1 MAEVKNILLCG
12 VGGQGTILASKLL
25 SYALVSA
32 GYDVKMS
39 EIHGMSQ
46 RGGSV
51 VTQVRYGDKVYSPII
66 GKGSA
71 DIIVSFE
78 AMEAMRYLEDLKPE
92 GNIVANDYRIPTAT
106 TLSGAEEYPMDCLEQ
121 LKKLASTR
129 VLNAAQMAQE
139 LGNPKCMNVVL
150 LGALV
155 KLMGLE
161 NLDWDAALEA
171 CMKPKLIELNR
182 KALYAGMHAVEG

>member
-1 MAEVKNILLCG
+1 MEKNILLCG

-25 SYALVSA
+25 SYALIEA

-51 VTQVRYGDKVYSPII
+51 VTQVRFGDKVYSPII

-71 DIIVSFE
+71 DILVSFE
-78 AMEAMRYLEDLKPE
+78 AMEALRNLEDLKP
-92 GNIVANDYRIPTAT
+92 GGTVVVNDFKIPTAT
-106 TLSGAEEYPMDCLEQ
+106 TLSGKQTYPDNVIEELQAKANTKTLKAAEIAEG
-121 LKKLASTR
+121 
-129 VLNAAQMAQE
+129 
-139 LGNPKCMNVVL
+139 LGNSKCMNVVL

-155 KLMGLE
+155 KMLGLE
-161 NLDWDAALEA
+161 DLNWAGALEN
-171 CMKPKLIELNR
+171 CVKPQFLELNQ
-182 KALYAGMHAVEG
+182 KAFKAGMEAVA

>member
-1 MAEVKNILLCG
+1 MSEVKNILLCG
-12 VGGQGTILASKLL
+12 VGGQGTILASKIL
-25 SYALVSA
+25 STALVAA

-51 VTQVRYGDKVYSPII
+51 VTQVRYGEKVYSPII

-71 DIIVSFE
+71 DILVSFE
-78 AMEAMRYLEDLKPE
+78 AMEALRYLDGLKKD
-92 GNIVANDYRIPTAT
+92 GNVVVNDYRMPTAT
-106 TLSGAEEYPMDCLEQ
+106 TLSGKEEYPADCIDR
-121 LKKLASTR
+121 LKSLAKTH
-129 VLNAAQMAQE
+129 VLDAAGIAAG
-139 LGNPKCMNVVL
+139 LGNSKGMNVVL

-161 NLDWDAALEA
+161 SLDWDAALTA
-171 CMKPKLIELNR
+171 CVKPRFVEMNR
-182 KALYAGMHAVEG
+182 KALHAGMNAVA

>member
-12 VGGQGTILASKLL
+12 VGGQGTILASKIL
-25 SYALVSA
+25 SYALVKA
-32 GYDVKMS
+32 GYDLKMS

-51 VTQVRYGDKVYSPII
+51 TTQVRFGEKVNSPII

-71 DIIVSFE
+71 DILVSFE
-78 AMEAMRYLEDLKPE
+78 AMEALRNLGDLKQD
-92 GNIVANDYRIPTAT
+92 GHVVVNDYKIPTAT
-106 TLSGAEEYPMDCLEQ
+106 TLTGKQEYPEDVIEYV
-121 LKKLASTR
+121 KSLASTK
-129 VLNAAQMAQE
+129 VLDASKIAGD
-139 LGNPKCMNVVL
+139 LGNPKAMNVVL

-161 NLDWDAALEA
+161 DLDWNDAISN
-171 CMKPKLIELNR
+171 CVKPAFVDLNI
-182 KALYAGMHAVEG
+182 KALHAGMDAVA